1 MTKEEWIT
9 EFQVLNGRFPTQAE
23 IQAAMANQFQK
34 TNSAGLRKFDSNLLL
49 KIALIILMAVFGYVV
64 GYLFV

>member
-23 IQAAMANQFQK
+23 IQAATANQFQQTK
-34 TNSAGLRKFDSNLLL
+34 SSGFQKFDSNLLL

>member
-9 EFQVLNGRFPTQAE
+9 EFQVLNGRFPTEAE
-23 IQAAMANQFQK
+23 IQAAMVNQFPNTK
-34 TNSAGLRKFDSNLLL
+34 SENNKAFNSNMLL
-49 KIALIILMAVFGYVV
+49 KIALIILMAVFGYLV